1 MFSKDSIINEVNI
14 INKAIC
20 YFIVVLGLIVCR
32 EPIFLLFVNI
42 FLLLI
47 TKQYENLFKI
57 NIINT
62 VILIISII
70 YPQILWINKIG
81 TLIIYTILLKK
92 VTKLTELRYLLESTL
107 YRFQQKQVTYKI
119 LYIIYFFKY
128 IKNNINQMLIL
139 KEDYERKLN
148 IIFIWFV
155 IKKSYQKTKDQLNEL
170 MKINKLRF
178 YNYSKNRTYIEK
190 TSWESWNNNY
200 LICHVV
206 IVIITFFYGR

>member
-1 MFSKDSIINEVNI
+1 MFSKESIINEVNI

-20 YFIVVLGLIVCR
+20 YLVVVLGLIVCS

-47 TKQYENLFKI
+47 TKQYEKLFKI
-57 NIINT
+57 NIVNAI
-62 VILIISII
+62 ILLISII
-70 YPQILWINKIG
+70 FPHFLWISKII
-81 TLIIYTILLKK
+81 TLVIYTLLLKK
-92 VTKLTELRYLLESTL
+92 VTKITELRYLLESTL
-107 YRFQQKQVTYKI
+107 YRFKQKQVTYKI
-119 LYIIYFFKY
+119 LYIMYFFKY
-128 IKNNINQMLIL
+128 FNNNLKQMLFL
-139 KEDYERKLN
+139 KEDYGMKLN
-148 IIFIWFV
+148 IKFIWFV

-178 YNYSKNRTYIEK
+178 YNYSKDRTYIEK

-206 IVIITFFYGR
+206 IVVITFFYGR

>member
-14 INKAIC
+14 INKAVC
-20 YFIVVLGLIVCR
+20 YLLIVLGLIVCS

-62 VILIISII
+62 IILILSII
-70 YPQILWINKIG
+70 YPQILWISKIG
-81 TLIIYTILLKK
+81 TLVVYTILLKK

-107 YRFQQKQVTYKI
+107 YRFQQKQITYRI

-128 IKNNINQMLIL
+128 FKNNLNQMLLL
-139 KEDYERKLN
+139 KEDYGMKLN
-148 IIFIWFV
+148 LKFVWFIT
-155 IKKSYQKTKDQLNEL
+155 KKSYQKTKDQLNEL
-170 MKINKLRF
+170 MQINKLRF

-200 LICHVV
+200 LFCHV
-206 IVIITFFYGR
+206 IIILITFFYGR